1 MAQLPDDGTGYF
13 PIIRHIVINDAKS
26 STYKL
31 ALMRTLLRIADGHP
45 GAMMDH
51 SSEYIVLPL
60 GLVALYWIRQYKPL
74 LQAGIKQSGAP
85 NLGFIKDDGWLQLGH
100 ISVQDFSVGQ
110 MFMGYDALAVH
121 NTIKHV
127 AQLIKKMPAHYITF
141 PNSSEQ
147 IFNVE
152 TYRTKNPTH
161 SLVLDV
167 NTLRSYGEFIVPK
180 SMWYSI
186 SYYACWIEP
195 VILNEW
201 AVVMNSYD
209 STYASHELLSKLS
222 WLEAERDTSKAR
234 GKVASLLQQG
244 SQIHCVWSG
253 QELKNRY
260 AIDHCLPFSRWP
272 NNDLWNLLPSLESVN
287 SSKSDKLPSK
297 TQLLRSKKDIL
308 DWWQTAWNDYTE
320 RDKFFI
326 QAELTLPNLT
336 THTRDYEAVFDA
348 LEFQTLRLQDQQQ
361 ISYWEYK

>member
-1 MAQLPDDGTGYF
+1 M
-13 PIIRHIVINDAKS
+13 
-26 STYKL
+26 
-31 ALMRTLLRIADGHP
+31 
-45 GAMMDH
+45 
-51 SSEYIVLPL
+51 
-60 GLVALYWIRQYKPL
+60 
-74 LQAGIKQSGAP
+74 
-85 NLGFIKDDGWLQLGH
+85 
-100 ISVQDFSVGQ
+100 
-110 MFMGYDALAVH
+110 
-121 NTIKHV
+121 
-127 AQLIKKMPAHYITF
+127 
-141 PNSSEQ
+141 
-147 IFNVE
+147 
-152 TYRTKNPTH
+152 
-161 SLVLDV
+161 